1 MRPQSFNFPAPMR
14 PRELATQISVAR
26 MGFGVAFMLAPSL
39 AGRLWIG
46 PDASRPGTKLFVR
59 VLGAR
64 DFALGLGTLLAMRHD
79 RPTRGWLEASGLADF
94 ADFAF
99 TLMAGDD
106 VPAAS
111 RATVCAIAAPSAA
124 LCGLT
129 AARVDLGREQ
139 VKHAG
144 QA

>member
-1 MRPQSFNFPAPMR
+1 MRA
-14 PRELATQISVAR
+14 RETARQISMAR
-26 MGFGVAFMLAPSL
+26 IGFGIAFMTAPGIF
-39 AGRLWIG
+39 GRLWVG
-46 PDASRPGTKLFVR
+46 PEASTPVGKLLFR

-64 DFALGLGTLLAMRHD
+64 DFALGLGTLLAMRYD

-94 ADFAF
+94 ADAAATFLAHDAL
-99 TLMAGDD
+99 T
-106 VPAAS
+106 PAS
-111 RATVCAIAAPSAA
+111 RTATYAIAAPSAA

-139 VKHAG
+139 VKHAY

>member
-1 MRPQSFNFPAPMR
+1 VN
-14 PRELATQISVAR
+14 PRALARQISVGR
-26 MGFGVAFMLAPSL
+26 MGFGVAFMLAPAW

-46 PDASRPGTKLFVR
+46 PEAGRPGTKLFIR
-59 VLGAR
+59 ALGAR
-64 DFALGLGTLLAMRHD
+64 DFALGLGTMLAMRHN

-94 ADFAF
+94 ADLVVTIVAR
-99 TLMAGDD
+99 DE

-111 RATVCAIAAPSAA
+111 RVAVYAIAGPSAA

-139 VKHAG
+139 VKHAD

>member
-1 MRPQSFNFPAPMR
+1 MN
-14 PRELATQISVAR
+14 PRAIARQISLGR
-26 MGFGVAFMLAPSL
+26 MGFGIAFMLAPSW
-39 AGRLWIG
+39 AGRMWIG
-46 PDASRPGTKLFVR
+46 PDASLPGTKLFIR
-59 VLGAR
+59 ALGAR

-94 ADFAF
+94 ADLVI
-99 TLMAGDD
+99 TLMAGED

-111 RATVCAIAAPSAA
+111 RAGVCAIAAPSAA

-129 AARVDLGREQ
+129 AARVDLGHEQ
-139 VKHAG
+139 VKHAD

>member
-1 MRPQSFNFPAPMR
+1 MN
-14 PRELATQISVAR
+14 PRETARQIAMAR
-26 MGFGVAFMLAPSL
+26 MGFGVAFMTAPGL
-39 AGRLWIG
+39 FGRLWVG
-46 PDASRPGTKLFVR
+46 PDASRPAGKLLFR
-59 VLGAR
+59 ALGAR

-94 ADFAF
+94 AD
-99 TLMAGDD
+99 L
-106 VPAAS
+106 AATFIARNSLSPVS
-111 RATVCAIAAPSAA
+111 RNVTYAIAAPSAA

-139 VKHAG
+139 VKHAY

>member
-1 MRPQSFNFPAPMR
+1 MN
-14 PRELATQISVAR
+14 PRAIARQISISR
-26 MGFGVAFMLAPSL
+26 MGFGAAFMLAPTL
-39 AGRLWIG
+39 AGRMWVG
-46 PDASRPGTKLFVR
+46 EDASRGGTRLFIR
-59 VLGAR
+59 ALGAR

-94 ADFAF
+94 ADLVV

-111 RATVCAIAAPSAA
+111 RAVVYAIAAPSAA

>member
-1 MRPQSFNFPAPMR
+1 VN
-14 PRELATQISVAR
+14 PRQVATQISVGR
-26 MGFGVAFMLAPSL
+26 IGFGIGFMLAPSL
-39 AGRLWIG
+39 TGRMWVG
-46 PDASRPGTKLFVR
+46 EDASRPGAKLFIR
-59 VLGAR
+59 ALGAR

-94 ADFAF
+94 ADLVF
-99 TLMAGDD
+99 TLVARDAI
-106 VPAAS
+106 PPSS
-111 RATVCAIAAPSAA
+111 RNVVAAIAAPSAA

-139 VKHAG
+139 VKHAD

>member
-1 MRPQSFNFPAPMR
+1 MK
-14 PRELATQISVAR
+14 PREVATQISVAR
-26 MGFGVAFMLAPSL
+26 MGFGAAFMVAPAR
-39 AGRLWIG
+39 AGRMWVG
-46 PDASRPGTKLFVR
+46 PDASLPGTKLFIR
-59 VLGAR
+59 ALGAR
-64 DFALGLGTLLAMRHD
+64 DFALGLGTMLAMRHN

-94 ADFAF
+94 ADLVVTIVAR
-99 TLMAGDD
+99 DE

-111 RATVCAIAAPSAA
+111 RVAVYAIAGPSAA

-139 VKHAG
+139 VKHAD

>member
-1 MRPQSFNFPAPMR
+1 MGARAIAS
-14 PRELATQISVAR
+14 QISVAR

-39 AGRLWIG
+39 TGRMWIG
-46 PDASRPGTKLFVR
+46 PDASRPGTKLFIR
-59 VLGAR
+59 ALGAR

-94 ADFAF
+94 ADFVA
-99 TLMAGDD
+99 TIMAGDD

-111 RATVCAIAAPSAA
+111 RALVYAIAAPSAA

>member
-1 MRPQSFNFPAPMR
+1 MSA
-14 PRELATQISVAR
+14 RETARRISLARI
-26 MGFGVAFMLAPSL
+26 GFGIAFMTAPGIF
-39 AGRLWIG
+39 GRLWVG
-46 PDASRPGTKLFVR
+46 PDAASPAGKLLFR
-59 VLGAR
+59 ALGAR

-94 ADFAF
+94 ADAVATFLARDAL
-99 TLMAGDD
+99 T
-106 VPAAS
+106 PAS
-111 RATVCAIAAPSAA
+111 RTATYAIAAPSAA

-139 VKHAG
+139 VKHAY

>member
-1 MRPQSFNFPAPMR
+1 MR
-14 PRELATQISVAR
+14 PRQLATQISVGR
-26 MGFGVAFMLAPSL
+26 IGFGVAFMLAPAW
-39 AGRLWIG
+39 AGRMWIG
-46 PDASRPGTKLFVR
+46 PDASRPGTKLFIR
-59 VLGAR
+59 ALGAR

-94 ADFAF
+94 ADFVV
-99 TLMAGDD
+99 TLMAGDE

-111 RATVCAIAAPSAA
+111 RAVVYAIAAPSAA

>member
-1 MRPQSFNFPAPMR
+1 MN
-14 PRELATQISVAR
+14 PRALATQISTAR

-39 AGRLWIG
+39 TGRMWIG
-46 PDASRPGTKLFVR
+46 PDASRPGTKLFLR
-59 VLGAR
+59 ALGAR

-94 ADFAF
+94 ADLVV
-99 TLMAGDD
+99 TIMAGDA

-111 RATVCAIAAPSAA
+111 RAVVYAIAAPSAA

>member
-1 MRPQSFNFPAPMR
+1 M
-14 PRELATQISVAR
+14 AR
-26 MGFGVAFMLAPSL
+26 IGFGVAFMLAPAQ

-46 PDASRPGTKLFVR
+46 PDASRGGTKLFIR
-59 VLGAR
+59 ALGAR

-79 RPTRGWLEASGLADF
+79 RPTRGWLEASGLADA
-94 ADFAF
+94 ADALA
-99 TLMAGDD
+99 TLVAGDAI
-106 VPAAS
+106 PAAA
-111 RATVCAIAAPSAA
+111 RKGVPPFAASSAA

-139 VKHAG
+139 VKHAD

>member
-1 MRPQSFNFPAPMR
+1 MN
-14 PRELATQISVAR
+14 PRAVARQISFGR
-26 MGFGVAFMLAPSL
+26 IGFGVAFMLAPGP

-46 PDASRPGTKLFVR
+46 PEAGGPGTKLVIR
-59 VLGAR
+59 ALGAR
-64 DFALGLGTLLAMRHD
+64 DFALGLGTLLSMRHN

-94 ADFAF
+94 ADLVA
-99 TLMAGDD
+99 TIIAREH
-106 VPAAS
+106 VPPAA
-111 RATVCAIAAPSAA
+111 RVAVYAIATPSAA

-139 VKHAG
+139 VKHAD